1 MCVAC
6 DSLGNIFPHLLVG
19 TMGSWSL
26 GHFHLKIIGYNI
38 GLTMM
43 MMMMMMMMMIIMMMI
58 TMMMMML
65 GFKVQ
70 PTA

>member
-6 DSLGNIFPHLLVG
+6 DSQGNIFPHPLVG

-43 MMMMMMMMMIIMMMI
+43 MMMMMMIIIMMI

-65 GFKVQ
+65 GIKVQ